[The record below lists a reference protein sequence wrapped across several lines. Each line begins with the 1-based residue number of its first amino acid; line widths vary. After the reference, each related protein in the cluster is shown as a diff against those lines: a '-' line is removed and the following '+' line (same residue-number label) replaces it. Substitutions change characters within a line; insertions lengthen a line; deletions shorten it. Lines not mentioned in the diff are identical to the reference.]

1 MVARAFCNIGLQQQ
15 QQRATAGVAN
25 TFPTPSIAL
34 LYQVVAANANA
45 NQHCLCDQC
54 RIFQITS

>member
-1 MVARAFCNIGLQQQ
+1 MVARAFCNLGLLQ
-15 QQRATAGVAN
+15 QQRATAGVAS

-34 LYQVVAANANA
+34 LYQFVAAKANA

-54 RIFQITS
+54 RIFQITF